1 MQASKKLSGM
11 KIKDHDGNEVVIP
24 KTSFGKKATKGF
36 KQNWQ
41 IYSLL
46 LLPLIWLII
55 FQYIPMAGNAIAFR
69 RFAPGGSILGETF
82 VGWHFFQ
89 MFWAD
94 TIFWRVFWN
103 TVILGVGTL
112 LWTFPMPIIFALL
125 LNEIKSK
132 KFKKVAQTLSYLPH
146 FLSVVVVV
154 GLIQQLT
161 RTAGP
166 INNLL
171 YSLGFERIPF
181 LMRAEWFRTVFIT
194 SRVWQT
200 TGWGTILY
208 LAALTNIDPTL
219 YEAAM
224 MDGANR
230 WQQTLFIT
238 LPGIA
243 PTVIT
248 LLILNVGWVLGV
260 NFEQVLLLQD
270 PLTFRTSDI
279 IGTYLFR
286 LGIEQANFSFA
297 TAVGLFQSLIGIFLL
312 TITNLLS
319 KKLTDTSLW

>member
-1 MQASKKLSGM
+1 MQLKRKMNMVTTHTGEEIEIKRSTFGTKLAKSL
-11 KIKDHDGNEVVIP
+11 
-24 KTSFGKKATKGF
+24 

-41 IYSLL
+41 IYSLIVI
-46 LLPLIWLII
+46 PIIWLLI
-55 FQYIPMAGNAIAFR
+55 FQYGPMIGNVIAFR
-69 RFAPGGSILGETF
+69 RFRPGGSILGDEF
-82 VGWHFFQ
+82 VGMHFFR
-89 MFWAD
+89 MFWGDAN
-94 TIFWRVFWN
+94 FWRVFMN

-112 LWTFPMPIIFALL
+112 FWTFPMPIIFALL

-132 KFKKVAQTLSYLPH
+132 KFKKIAQTLSYLPH

-161 RTAGP
+161 RTQGP
-166 INNLL
+166 INNML
-171 YSLGFERIPF
+171 YTLGFERIPF
-181 LMRAEWFRTVFIT
+181 LMRPEWFRTVFIS

-230 WQQTLFIT
+230 WKQTLYIT

-270 PLTFRTSDI
+270 PLTFATSDV
-279 IGTYLFR
+279 IGTFLFR
-286 LGIEQANFSFA
+286 LGVLQGSHSFA
-297 TAVGLFQSLIGIFLL
+297 TAVGLFQSLIGIMLL
-312 TITNLLS
+312 TITNLIS
-319 KKLTDTSLW
+319 KKLTDSSLW